1 MPTSLKRIGIIAA
14 SFILFIIIATVYTQV
29 GAEVRL
35 RKTYDIEVESIP
47 IPSDETSLEKGK
59 DLVVSGRC
67 TDCHGF
73 DLGGQISSDNP
84 AVGKIYASNLTA
96 GRGGV
101 GRVYQDLDWIRAIRH
116 GVGQDGRS
124 LVITPA
130 QFYYYLSDEDLG
142 AIIAYIK
149 SLPPVDNELPSP
161 KVGPLSRM
169 FVSLFGNGAKEWL
182 PAEKIDHS
190 APRPAA
196 PKPGITAEYGE
207 YLVTTRTC
215 LVCHSTKDIST
226 APGGSLAEMDKEEFR
241 SAMRLSQ
248 DLSMS
253 ISVRRMTN
261 DELDAMWLYL
271 KTLEPEQ
278 ERRSNQRSG
287 R

>member
-1 MPTSLKRIGIIAA
+1 MPTSLKRIGLIFG

-29 GAEVRL
+29 SAEVRL
-35 RKTYDIEVESIP
+35 RKTYDIEVESIA
-47 IPSDETSLEKGK
+47 IPTDEASLERGK
-59 DLVVSGRC
+59 NLVVSGRC

-84 AVGKIYASNLTA
+84 AVGEIYASNLTA
-96 GRGGV
+96 GHGGV
-101 GRVYQDLDWIRAIRH
+101 GREYQDLDWIRAIRH

-130 QFYYYLSDEDLG
+130 QFYYHLSDEDLG

-149 SLPPVDNELPSP
+149 SLPPVDNKLPSP
-161 KVGPLSRM
+161 KIGPLSRM
-169 FVSLFGNGAKEWL
+169 FVSLFRDGAKEWL

-196 PKPGITAEYGE
+196 PEPGITTEYGE
-207 YLVTTRTC
+207 YLVITRTC
-215 LVCHSTKDIST
+215 LVCHSTEDISA

-241 SAMRLSQ
+241 SAMRFSQ
-248 DLSMS
+248 DISMS

-278 ERRSNQRSG
+278 DR
-287 R
+287 